1 MEVLTPRGDL
11 ERFFGMLRKAPRPI
25 LFTDYD
31 GTLAPFR
38 KDPSKATPYVGVR
51 ELLDEIRSQ
60 GTRLIVVSG
69 RAIDDLLPLLALDGV
84 EIWGSHGRERQM
96 AGGRRSIAP
105 IPRESKAAM
114 SRAEQMLRAK
124 GLEQRCEKKPG
135 CIAVHHRGLDPSTAE
150 RIEQEVAEIWSQ
162 VTTQGELELKHFDG
176 GVELQVP
183 GISKGTVIRRV
194 LQEVDEVGP
203 SVAYLGDDLTDENA
217 FEELREKGLCVLVR
231 SEFRTTGADLWL
243 TPPDELLSFLER
255 WSEMTKDRP

>member
-1 MEVLTPRGDL
+1 
-11 ERFFGMLRKAPRPI
+11 MLQKAPRPI

-105 IPRESKAAM
+105 IPRESKSAM
-114 SRAEQMLRAK
+114 SRAEQLLREND
-124 GLEQRCEKKPG
+124 LEQRCEKKPG
-135 CIAVHHRGLDPSTAE
+135 CIAVHHRGLDSADAE
-150 RIEQEVAEIWSQ
+150 RIEQAVTEIWSQ
-162 VTTQGELELKHFDG
+162 VAMEGRLELRHFDG

-194 LQEVDEVGP
+194 LKEVDEVSP
-203 SVAYLGDDLTDENA
+203 SIAYLGDDLTDEDA

-231 SEFRTTGADLWL
+231 PEFRATRADLWL
-243 TPPDELLSFLER
+243 TPPDELLSFLEG